1 MKIWTRQR
9 QLLRLVGVVAAVAVA
24 VSEAGVGAGLGML
37 PAQAQAEG
45 AGAGARVPMPLPV
58 RLNQPHRL
66 TRRAAALRRARRRA
80 AVSCK
85 SWCMLPAWLRSAL
98 LSLTQVLMSVVTI
111 HNHNTRHPCLFA
123 LSVVTILVTH
133 DGCKLQSLLPPSQPR
148 TSDGQIIDRFAKE
161 KSSAEFYI

>member
-1 MKIWTRQR
+1 MALTPPQASLAEEGRPQMKIWTRQR

-80 AVSCK
+80 AVSWK

-98 LSLTQVLMSVVTI
+98 LSLAQAFMSVVTI
-111 HNHNTRHPCLFA
+111 
-123 LSVVTILVTH
+123 TILVTH
-133 DGCKLQSLLPPSQPR
+133 AYLHCQLSQYSSPMMDVSCNRCFPLQAADFWR
-148 TSDGQIIDRFAKE
+148 TNH
-161 KSSAEFYI
+161 